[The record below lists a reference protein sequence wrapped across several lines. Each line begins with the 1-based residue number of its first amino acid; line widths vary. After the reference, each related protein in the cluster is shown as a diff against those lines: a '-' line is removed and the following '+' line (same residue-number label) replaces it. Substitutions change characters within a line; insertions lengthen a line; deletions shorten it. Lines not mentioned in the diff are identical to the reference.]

1 MAIHFNGLYP
11 RKAKSE
17 RKSAKNREKNAILTP
32 FIVKNH
38 QIDEKL
44 KVVEIAN

>member
-1 MAIHFNGLYP
+1 MDYILTR
-11 RKAKSE
+11 RKRSE
-17 RKSAKNREKNAILTP
+17 KARKNAILTP

-38 QIDEKL
+38 QIDEKF